1 MSTHPLS
8 PNLLL
13 ASLAIADQAPMLALL
28 ERVELRRD
36 MMLYEAGD
44 TLRHAYFP
52 LTAVVSLTASMQD
65 GASTE
70 IAVVGNEG
78 VVGVCA
84 FMGGGRSH
92 SSAIVQRAGSA
103 WRLRASIVAGMLSTL
118 GSVMPAMLRYTQ
130 VLLAQIA
137 QTSAC
142 GRHHALEQQLCRWLL
157 QYQDRMPDQALMMT
171 QERIA
176 MMLGVR
182 REGIT
187 THALRLRDAGLI
199 DYGRGRI
206 AILDRAGLE
215 RRSCECYAVV
225 KGALDGLHVASAPQ
239 ADPVAV

>member
-1 MSTHPLS
+1 MSLNPLS

-13 ASLAIADQAPMLALL
+13 ATLSEADLASMQALL

-36 MMLYEAGD
+36 TLLFQAGD
-44 TLRHAYFP
+44 TLRYAYFP
-52 LTAVVSLTASMQD
+52 LTAVVSLTSSMQD

-70 IAVVGNEG
+70 IALVGSEG

-84 FMGGGRSH
+84 FMGGGRSL
-92 SSAIVQRAGSA
+92 SSAIVQCAGSA
-103 WRLRASIVAGMLSTL
+103 WRVRAGSVAGLAGRMPSL
-118 GSVMPAMLRYTQ
+118 MPAMLRYTQ
-130 VLLAQIA
+130 VLLAQMA

-157 QYQDRMPDQALMMT
+157 QYQDHMPGTDLLMT

-182 REGIT
+182 REGVT
-187 THALRLRDAGLI
+187 ANALKLREAGLI
-199 DYGRGRI
+199 GYRRGRI

-215 RRSCECYAVV
+215 HRCCECYGVV
-225 KGALDGLHVASAPQ
+225 RGALERLQREAP
-239 ADPVAV
+239 AT

>member
-1 MSTHPLS
+1 MTQNILT

-13 ASLAIADQAPMLALL
+13 ASLSVADLEPMHALL

-36 MMLYEAGD
+36 SMLFEAGD
-44 TLRHAYFP
+44 TLRHVHFP
-52 LTAVVSLTASMQD
+52 ISAVVSLTSSMQD

-70 IAVVGNEG
+70 IAAVGSEG

-84 FMGGGRSH
+84 FMGGGRSL

-103 WRLRASIVAGMLSTL
+103 WRLSVRDVAEACSRL
-118 GSVMPAMLRYTQ
+118 GSLTPAMLRYTQ

-157 QYQDRMPDQALMMT
+157 QYQDRTPGAELMMT

-176 MMLGVR
+176 LMLGVR
-182 REGIT
+182 REGVT
-187 THALRLRDAGLI
+187 ANALKLRDAGLI
-199 DYGRGRI
+199 QYGRGRI
-206 AILDRAGLE
+206 SILDRAGLE
-215 RRSCECYAVV
+215 HRSCECYAVV
-225 KGALDGLHVASAPQ
+225 KGALDRLQHA
-239 ADPVAV
+239 

>member
-1 MSTHPLS
+1 MTSNPLS

-13 ASLAIADQAPMLALL
+13 ASLVMADLAPMQVLL

-36 MMLYEAGD
+36 TMLFEAGD
-44 TLRHAYFP
+44 TLRHVHFP
-52 LTAVVSLTASMQD
+52 ISAVVSLTSSMQD

-84 FMGGGRSH
+84 FMGGGRSL
-92 SSAIVQRAGSA
+92 SGAIVQRAGSA
-103 WRLRASIVAGMLSTL
+103 WRLSARDVIDAASRM
-118 GSVMPAMLRYTQ
+118 GSLMPAMLRYTQ

-157 QYQDRMPDQALMMT
+157 QYQDRTPGADLLMT

-176 MMLGVR
+176 LMLGVR
-182 REGIT
+182 REGVT
-187 THALRLRDAGLI
+187 ANALKLRNAGLI
-199 DYGRGRI
+199 RYGRGRI
-206 AILDRAGLE
+206 SILDRAGLE
-215 RRSCECYAVV
+215 HRSCECYGVL
-225 KGALDGLHVASAPQ
+225 KGALDRLQPPSRPISCRI
-239 ADPVAV
+239 P

>member
-1 MSTHPLS
+1 MTKNILS

-13 ASLAIADQAPMLALL
+13 ASLSVADRERMQPLL

-36 MMLYEAGD
+36 SVLFAAGD
-44 TLRHAYFP
+44 TLRHVHFP
-52 LTAVVSLTASMQD
+52 ISAVVSLTSSMQD

-84 FMGGGRSH
+84 FMGGGRSL
-92 SSAIVQRAGSA
+92 SSAVVQRAGSA
-103 WRLRASIVAGMLSTL
+103 WRLSVRDVTEASGRL
-118 GSVMPAMLRYTQ
+118 GSLTPAMLRYTQ

-157 QYQDRMPDQALMMT
+157 QYHDRTSDNELLMT

-182 REGIT
+182 REGVT
-187 THALRLRDAGLI
+187 ANALKLRDAGLI
-199 DYGRGRI
+199 EYGRGRI
-206 AILDRAGLE
+206 SILDRAGLE
-215 RRSCECYAVV
+215 HRSCECYAVV
-225 KGALDGLHVASAPQ
+225 KGALDRLQLA
-239 ADPVAV
+239 

>member
-1 MSTHPLS
+1 MSLNPLS

-13 ASLAIADQAPMLALL
+13 ASLAVADQAPMHALL

-36 MMLYEAGD
+36 TLLFQAGD
-44 TLRHAYFP
+44 TLRYAYFP
-52 LTAVVSLTASMQD
+52 LTAVVSLTSSMLD

-70 IAVVGNEG
+70 IALVGNEG

-84 FMGGGRSH
+84 FMGGGRSL
-92 SSAIVQRAGSA
+92 SSAIVQRSGSA
-103 WRLRASIVAGMLSTL
+103 WRVRA
-118 GSVMPAMLRYTQ
+118 GSVAELTGRMGSLMPALLRYTQ
-130 VLLAQIA
+130 ALLAQIA

-157 QYQDRMPDQALMMT
+157 QYHDRTPGSDLMMT

-182 REGIT
+182 REGVT
-187 THALRLRDAGLI
+187 MNALKLRDAGLI
-199 DYGRGRI
+199 RYGRGRI

-215 RRSCECYAVV
+215 HRSCECYGVV
-225 KGALDGLHVASAPQ
+225 KGALDRLQRSAAP
-239 ADPVAV
+239 AA